1 MSLDGLHILPVSV
14 VTLKVMRH
22 GFRLSFRCGSN
33 MLKDSTMTPH
43 GALSHQVEI
52 YHSWKKELI
61 RQIGRYRLWLQ
72 DNQLFS
78 DDISERIHEGLR
90 LLVEDELTIA
100 FVGEYSRGKTEL
112 INALFF
118 SDFGQ
123 RMLPSQAGR
132 TTMCP
137 TELFFDRIHQQNY
150 LLLLPIETRMGELS
164 LQQLRAQPERW
175 SKHQLDPETPDQ
187 MRQILEEVAR
197 VKSVTLASA
206 RMLGF
211 DEQML
216 ELDRANP
223 GQVLIPA
230 WRNAQISIR
239 HPLFER
245 GLRILDTPGLNAL
258 GSEPELTISLLPKAH
273 AIIFVLSADTGVTA
287 SDLAI
292 WRDFIATDQADHRA
306 GRFAVMNKIDMLWD
320 ELQSEAGTR
329 QAIERVRDYSADQL
343 GIQPQDVIPVS
354 AKQGLIGRVKNDFD
368 LFQRSGIEQLEE
380 LIIQRILTHKEKLIT
395 SNLIND
401 LLAMLQNSQAALH
414 SQLSAMHEEQQACS
428 GPSPDKARL
437 KRLAEKTQIDYEF
450 YHKKL
455 IILRS
460 SRRLVEAQG
469 ATLQGLVAATH
480 FETQVTRVRE
490 NMSKSWT
497 TMGMNRA
504 IDQFF
509 DGLEGDLSHLLTESR
524 LAERMVT
531 AIYKRYSDDPGARHL
546 EPTPFRA
553 GRHVIAI
560 RKLRQKSESFRS
572 NPRNLLTEQSVL
584 VRRFSNLMINEV
596 RNLYLIAQKDA
607 ERWPRQ
613 ALLPVM
619 QYTLEQK
626 QLLQHQIGRLK
637 ELANNDRHG
646 RAETK
651 RLEDAISDLQRQLEL
666 AEAIHRQ
673 IRKPAPSLAHQ
684 KAVNLSSAR

>member
-1 MSLDGLHILPVSV
+1 
-14 VTLKVMRH
+14 
-22 GFRLSFRCGSN
+22 
-33 MLKDSTMTPH
+33 MTPH

-72 DNQLFS
+72 DNRLYS

-90 LLVEDELTIA
+90 LLIEDELTIA

-137 TELFFDRIHQQNY
+137 TELFFDRTRQDNY

-164 LQQLRAQPERW
+164 LQQLRAQPECW
-175 SKHQLDPETPDQ
+175 LKHQLDLENPDQ

-197 VKSVTLASA
+197 VKSVTPASA
-206 RMLGF
+206 RLLGF
-211 DEQML
+211 DEHML
-216 ELDRANP
+216 ELDRINP

-273 AIIFVLSADTGVTA
+273 AIIFVLSADSGVTA

-292 WRDFIATDQADHRA
+292 WRDFINTNQADHRA
-306 GRFAVMNKIDMLWD
+306 GRFAVMNKIDVLWD
-320 ELQSEAGTR
+320 ELQSEADTR
-329 QAIERVRDYSADQL
+329 QAIERVRHYSADHL

-354 AKQGLIGRVKNDFD
+354 AKQGLIGRVKNDFE

-380 LIIQRILTHKEKLIT
+380 LIIQRILAHKETLIT
-395 SNLIND
+395 GSLIND
-401 LLAMLQNSQAALH
+401 LLAMLQNSQAALQ
-414 SQLSAMHEEQQACS
+414 SRLSALHEEQQAYS
-428 GPSPDKARL
+428 GHTPDKARL
-437 KRLAEKTQIDYEF
+437 KRLAEKTQTDYEF

-460 SRRLVEAQG
+460 SRRLVETQG
-469 ATLQGLVAATH
+469 ATLQELVATTH
-480 FETQVTRVRE
+480 FETQVARVRH

-497 TMGMNRA
+497 TAGMNRA

-509 DGLEGDLSHLLTESR
+509 DGLEGDFSHLLTESR
-524 LAERMVT
+524 LAERMVA

-546 EPTPFRA
+546 EPTSMRA

-560 RKLRQKSESFRS
+560 RQLRQKAERFRS
-572 NPRNLLTEQSVL
+572 TPRNLLTEQSVL
-584 VRRFSNLMINEV
+584 VRRFSNLMISEA
-596 RNLYLIAQKDA
+596 RNLCLLAQKDA

-613 ALLPVM
+613 TLLPVM

-626 QLLQHQIGRLK
+626 QLLQHQIRRLT
-637 ELANNDRHG
+637 ELAHNDRHG
-646 RAETK
+646 RAEKK
-651 RLEDAISDLQRQLEL
+651 RLEDAISDLERQLEL

-673 IRKPAPSLAHQ
+673 IRKPAPTLSRQ
-684 KAVNLSSAR
+684 KVVNLSSAM

>member
-1 MSLDGLHILPVSV
+1 M
-14 VTLKVMRH
+14 
-22 GFRLSFRCGSN
+22 F
-33 MLKDSTMTPH
+33 KDSAMTPH
-43 GALSHQVEI
+43 GALSQQVEI
-52 YHSWKKELI
+52 YHKWKKELI

-72 DNQLFS
+72 DNQLYS
-78 DDISERIHEGLR
+78 EDVSERIQEGLR

-118 SDFGQ
+118 SNFGQ
-123 RMLPSQAGR
+123 RMLPSHAGR

-137 TELFFDRIHQQNY
+137 TELFFDRASQENY
-150 LLLLPIETRMGELS
+150 LLLLPIETRVGELS
-164 LQQLRAQPERW
+164 LQQLRLQPERW
-175 SKHQLDPETPDQ
+175 LKHQLDPENPDQ

-197 VKSVTLASA
+197 VKSVTPASA
-206 RMLGF
+206 RTLGF

-216 ELDRANP
+216 ETDRANP

-306 GRFAVMNKIDMLWD
+306 GRFAVMNKIDVLWD
-320 ELQSEAGTR
+320 ELQGDAGAL
-329 QAIERVRDYSADQL
+329 QAIEKVRNYSADHL

-354 AKQGLIGRVKNDFD
+354 AKQGLIGRVKNDPE
-368 LFQRSGIEQLEE
+368 LFMRSGIEQLEE
-380 LIIQRILTHKEKLIT
+380 LIIQRILAHKEKLIT
-395 SNLIND
+395 GSLIND
-401 LLAMLQNSQAALH
+401 LLSMLQNSQASIH
-414 SQLSAMHEEQQACS
+414 SRLSALHEEQQACS
-428 GPSPDKARL
+428 GPIPDKARL
-437 KRLAEKTQIDYEF
+437 KRLAEKTQTDYEF

-460 SRRLVEAQG
+460 SRRLVQAQG
-469 ATLQGLVAATH
+469 ETLQALVAAAR
-480 FETQVTRVRE
+480 FEEQVVRVRD

-497 TMGMNRA
+497 TVGMNRA

-509 DGLEGDLSHLLTESR
+509 DGLESDLSHLLTESK
-524 LAERMVT
+524 LAERMVA

-546 EPTPFRA
+546 EATPLRS

-560 RKLRQKSESFRS
+560 RKLREKSEHFRS

-584 VRRFSNLMINEV
+584 VRRFSNLMISEA
-596 RNLYLIAQKDA
+596 RNLYLLAQKDA

-637 ELANNDRHG
+637 ELARNDRHG
-646 RAETK
+646 RSETK

-666 AEAIHRQ
+666 ADAIHRQ
-673 IRKPAPSLAHQ
+673 IRKPAPTLSLQ
-684 KAVNLSSAR
+684 KVVNLPSAM

>member
-1 MSLDGLHILPVSV
+1 
-14 VTLKVMRH
+14 
-22 GFRLSFRCGSN
+22 
-33 MLKDSTMTPH
+33 MTPH

-72 DNQLFS
+72 DNRLYS

-137 TELFFDRIHQQNY
+137 TELFFDRNHQENY
-150 LLLLPIETRMGELS
+150 LLLLPIETRVGELS

-175 SKHQLDPETPDQ
+175 LKHQLDPENPDQ

-197 VKSVTLASA
+197 VKSVTPTSA

-306 GRFAVMNKIDMLWD
+306 GRFAVMNKIDVLWD
-320 ELQSEAGTR
+320 ELQGEASTL
-329 QAIERVRDYSADQL
+329 QAIERVRNYSADHL

-354 AKQGLIGRVKNDFD
+354 AKQGLVGRVKNDFE

-380 LIIQRILTHKEKLIT
+380 LIIQRILAHKEKLIT
-395 SNLIND
+395 GSLIND
-401 LLAMLQNSQAALH
+401 LLGMLQNSQAALH
-414 SQLSAMHEEQQACS
+414 SQLGTLREEQQAYS
-428 GPSPDKARL
+428 GPTPDKAHL
-437 KRLAEKTQIDYEF
+437 KRLAEKTQTEYE
-450 YHKKL
+450 YYYKKL

-469 ATLQGLVAATH
+469 VTLQELVAATH

-497 TMGMNRA
+497 TVGMNRA

-531 AIYKRYSDDPGARHL
+531 AIYKRYSDDPGARHI
-546 EPTPFRA
+546 EPAPFPA

-560 RKLRQKSESFRS
+560 RKLRQKSERFRN

-596 RNLYLIAQKDA
+596 RNLYLMAQQDA

-637 ELANNDRHG
+637 ELAHNDRHG

-673 IRKPAPSLAHQ
+673 IRKPAPTFSQQ
-684 KAVNLSSAR
+684 KAVKLSSAM